1 MPIARFLI
9 SLTKVSIGT
18 LALGA
23 VGWAGDD
30 EPADHHPSVAPD
42 LTTVALAILAAILFA
57 TNLFGVWWLALSL
70 GG

>member
-23 VGWAGDD
+23 VGWADDD

-42 LTTVALAILAAILFA
+42 LTTVALVILAAILFA
-57 TNLFGVWWLALSL
+57 ANLCGVWWLALSL